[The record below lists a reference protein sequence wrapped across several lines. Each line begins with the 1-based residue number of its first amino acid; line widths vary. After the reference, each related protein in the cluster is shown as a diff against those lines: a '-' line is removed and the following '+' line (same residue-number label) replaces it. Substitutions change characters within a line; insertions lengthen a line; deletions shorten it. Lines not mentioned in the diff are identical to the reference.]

1 MEKQEQ
7 LGVGRSSKPFSLVSH
22 KLADNHPHLI
32 ATACDQKVDV
42 LQ

>member
-7 LGVGRSSKPFSLVSH
+7 LGVGRPSKPFSLVLH

-32 ATACDQKVDV
+32 EMACDQKVDI